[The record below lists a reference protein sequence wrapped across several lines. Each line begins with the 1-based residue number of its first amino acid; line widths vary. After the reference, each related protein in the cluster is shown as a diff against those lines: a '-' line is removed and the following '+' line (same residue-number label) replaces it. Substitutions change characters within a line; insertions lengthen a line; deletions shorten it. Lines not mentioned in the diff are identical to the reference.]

1 MTDLNSILLPF
12 LTGVQPLQCK
22 TKEECVWYLEVGSKY
37 CTYQKT
43 IRTPLEDPGS
53 RHSSV
58 FAFHLDHSGHIYT
71 NFQCNVSFRLELGG
85 QQVGQL
91 KRLPICLLK
100 WQHATVVIDLA
111 EQTTFDDIVFSY
123 DCHVLANTILA
134 AVLNKKAVL
143 DGPVLYMGGMAKVV

>member
-1 MTDLNSILLPF
+1 M
-12 LTGVQPLQCK
+12 QCK
-22 TKEECVWYLEVGSKY
+22 TKEECAKYLESGYKY

-43 IRTPLEDPGS
+43 IRTRLEDPGS
-53 RHSSV
+53 QHSSV
-58 FAFHLDHSGHIYT
+58 FAFHLEHDGHFYT
-71 NFQCNVSFRLELGG
+71 NFQCNVPFHLELGG
-85 QQVGQL
+85 QPVGQV
-91 KRLPICLLK
+91 KRLSICLLK

-143 DGPVLYMGGMAKVV
+143 DGPVLYMGGMAKLA